1 MVPAPGH
8 PEPSELTT
16 VETIHPGQGPSTPAR
31 GASITSNMVDYRE
44 SVRSALRS
52 IDRTELESIVSGYS
66 ETALLG
72 SILKLHGQPLQAA

>member
-1 MVPAPGH
+1 
-8 PEPSELTT
+8 
-16 VETIHPGQGPSTPAR
+16 
-31 GASITSNMVDYRE
+31 MVDYRE